1 METAFFLKVACASA
15 LAMLMAGCSGDDND
29 KPVYGEATGL
39 PVNCRAY
46 VQVAVDGYRA
56 KRYTAEETMAGLER
70 NCGANGGIWRNN
82 RSD

>member
-1 METAFFLKVACASA
+1 MGRRILKVASAYA
-15 LAMLMAGCSGDDND
+15 LATLLAGCGGDDND
-29 KPVYGEATGL
+29 KPVYGEGKGM

-46 VQVAVDGYRA
+46 VQVAVDAYRA

-82 RSD
+82 RE

>member
-1 METAFFLKVACASA
+1 MGTGFLKVACASA
-15 LAMLMAGCSGDDND
+15 LAVLLAGCSSDND

-70 NCGANGGIWRNN
+70 NCGANGGIWRSS
-82 RSD
+82 R

>member
-1 METAFFLKVACASA
+1 MGTGFLKVACASA
-15 LAMLMAGCSGDDND
+15 LAVLLAGCSSDDND
-29 KPVYGEATGL
+29 KPMYGEGTGL

-70 NCGANGGIWRNN
+70 NCGADGGIWKKN
-82 RSD
+82 RD